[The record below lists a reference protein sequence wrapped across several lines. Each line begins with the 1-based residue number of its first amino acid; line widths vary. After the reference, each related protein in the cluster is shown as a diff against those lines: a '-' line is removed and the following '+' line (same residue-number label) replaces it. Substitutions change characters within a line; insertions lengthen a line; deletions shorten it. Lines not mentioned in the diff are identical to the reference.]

1 MKALK
6 VKDIMTPDPF
16 MVKPS
21 LSVKEAAKRMKDIDC
36 GVLPVG
42 DPDKVVG
49 IITDRD
55 ITLRVTAEGRDPGK
69 VLVEE
74 VMTKRV
80 RTCDEDADIEEAAE
94 AMREHS
100 VARLI
105 VTRGKKVTGIV
116 NMTCLLK
123 NKGDKHKSDRVLH
136 ALLKSQGDKPAAK
149 RKSACGSC

>member
-21 LSVKEAAKRMKDIDC
+21 FSIKEAAKRMKDIDC

-42 DPDKVVG
+42 DPHKVVG

-55 ITLRVTAEGRDPGK
+55 ITLRVTAEGRDPEK

-74 VMTKRV
+74 VMTKKV
-80 RTCDEDADIEEAAE
+80 YSCDENTDIEEAAE
-94 AMREHS
+94 AMREHG
-100 VARLI
+100 VARLV
-105 VTRGKKVTGIV
+105 VTRDNKTTGIV
-116 NMTCLLK
+116 TMTCLLK
-123 NKGDKHKSDRVLH
+123 NKGDKQKSDRVLH
-136 ALLKSQGDKPAAK
+136 TLLKSQGSKPAAK
-149 RKSACGSC
+149 HRSTCGTC